1 MTTAFFAAPNFASR
15 AAALVPA
22 TTSARVDAGL
32 ALLRVIV
39 GAVFMAHGAQK
50 LFVFGLDGVSG
61 GFAQMGIPFAAVAAP
76 AVALG
81 ELLGGLALVSGLLT
95 RVAAAGL
102 SVIML
107 GALFSV
113 HLAAGFFLP
122 NGYEFVL
129 TLFAVSATLAV
140 TGPGRYSLDRILT
153 RTEQA

>member
-1 MTTAFFAAPNFASR
+1 MTTAFFTAPNFASR
-15 AAALVPA
+15 AAALAPA

-32 ALLRVIV
+32 ALLRVVV
-39 GAVFMAHGAQK
+39 GVVFMAHGAQK